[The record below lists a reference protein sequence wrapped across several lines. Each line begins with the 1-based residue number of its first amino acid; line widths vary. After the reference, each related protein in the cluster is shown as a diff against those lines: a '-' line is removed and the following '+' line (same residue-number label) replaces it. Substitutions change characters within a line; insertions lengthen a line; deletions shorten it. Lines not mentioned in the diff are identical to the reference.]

1 MTEPIVIWRLRR
13 ANHTAHATI
22 VPHKLRT
29 TLIWWID
36 VGIESAEDF
45 VEWAGALERSDLVR
59 DRLLREGWIDVT

>member
-1 MTEPIVIWRLRR
+1 
-13 ANHTAHATI
+13 
-22 VPHKLRT
+22 
-29 TLIWWID
+29 LIWWID